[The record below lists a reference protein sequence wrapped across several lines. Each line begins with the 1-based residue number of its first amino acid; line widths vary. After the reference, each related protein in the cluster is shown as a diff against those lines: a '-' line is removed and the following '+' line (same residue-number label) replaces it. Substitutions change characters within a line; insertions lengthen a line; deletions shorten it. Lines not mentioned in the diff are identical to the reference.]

1 MLRASLVIGALLLVL
16 TAQADDFYYR
26 STMPDGKTVIGDKPA
41 PGAKEVQKIPLR
53 PGNVIPSAQ
62 PPAGAGG
69 QPMGDRQRALD
80 TADADVQA
88 ARQELEAAQVALK
101 AGQEPQAGDRTGTVS
116 GVQRFNDAYLQRV
129 KSLQD
134 AVAAA
139 QKKLDD
145 AQARRN
151 NARF

>member
-1 MLRASLVIGALLLVL
+1 MLRASLVIGALVL
-16 TAQADDFYYR
+16 ALAAQADDFYYR

-53 PGNVIPSAQ
+53 PGNVVPSAQ
-62 PPAGAGG
+62 PPAGGG

-88 ARQELEAAQVALK
+88 ARQELEAAQAALT

-116 GVQRFNDAYLQRV
+116 GRQRFNDAYLQRV